1 MCEQACD
8 NVFLYF
14 YFFTF
19 ETGFELATT
28 RTTVRGSHQWATG
41 VWDNTTVPEEW
52 APDNGYEHS
61 MDAFHALQEFSKL
74 NEYEQSLVRMRTEG
88 YTFDEIAKDINS
100 KPGAKRKSL
109 NNIRDE
115 IMDINERLV
124 SEIGE

>member
-1 MCEQACD
+1 
-8 NVFLYF
+8 
-14 YFFTF
+14 
-19 ETGFELATT
+19 
-28 RTTVRGSHQWATG
+28 
-41 VWDNTTVPEEW
+41 
-52 APDNGYEHS
+52 